1 MVEPRMKFTTGRPKP
16 RFASA
21 VPVMVKL
28 AGGLARST
36 VLGLMALT
44 LGTGRESVIV
54 TASVPSEIGGAPGRG
69 GEEWAGVAA
78 TVRGAEDGTRRVAVP
93 LSAVA
98 RTCAS
103 MVESRM
109 KFTTGRPKPRFAS
122 VVPVM
127 VKLAGGLA
135 RSTVLGLMALTLGTG
150 RESVIVTASVPS

>member
-1 MVEPRMKFTTGRPKP
+1 WACTAPTVKAVEKG
-16 RFASA
+16 
-21 VPVMVKL
+21 
-28 AGGLARST
+28 
-36 VLGLMALT
+36 
-44 LGTGRESVIV
+44 
-54 TASVPSEIGGAPGRG
+54 
-69 GEEWAGVAA
+69 
-78 TVRGAEDGTRRVAVP
+78 TVRVVVP

-103 MVESRM
+103 MVEPRM

-150 RESVIVTASVPS
+150 REPLIVTASAPTGLHFPPDPC